1 MPIAR
6 LIIFILLNLYSW
18 SLTAGNFDLLPDESI
33 VLEGYDIDSV
43 KMRMKQSPLH
53 TIEGVWQFVGDGAT
67 IVIEQFNPDMIA
79 GTQHN
84 FYRIVIIKSPMLS
97 ISPGT
102 VMGYMAATAKK
113 DCFDARLYTSG
124 GIQGVLS
131 TPRTFTIT
139 LTDDNRLSFSE
150 YKKEIKV
157 NLWRWLPYV
166 YRVGISIKD
175 TRPKGLDGCLRIY
188 PPSTTQPINPR
199 YL

>member
-1 MPIAR
+1 MPHAR
-6 LIIFILLNLYSW
+6 TIISILLNLYSW
-18 SLTAGNFDLLPDESI
+18 SLVAGNLDLLPSTSV

-43 KMRMKQSPLH
+43 KTRMKQSPLH
-53 TIEGVWQFVGDGAT
+53 AVEGIWQFVGDGAT

-79 GTQHN
+79 GTQTN
-84 FYRIVIIKSPMLS
+84 FYRIVIVKSPMLS

-102 VMGYMAATAKK
+102 IMGYMTATAKK
-113 DCFDARLYTSG
+113 GCFDARLYTSG
-124 GIQGVLS
+124 GIHGVLS
-131 TPRTFTIT
+131 TPRTFTLT

-150 YKKEIKV
+150 YKKEVKV

-188 PPSTTQPINPR
+188 PPSTTQPLNPR